1 MSEIYA
7 ILQSLIGLGIITV
20 VIFMFVH
27 GLDHYKE

>member
-7 ILQSLIGLGIITV
+7 ILQSVIGLGIIAL

-27 GLDHYKE
+27 GLDRYKD

>member
-7 ILQSLIGLGIITV
+7 ALQSLIGYGIIAIV
-20 VIFMFVH
+20 VFMFVH